1 MFKPGLS
8 DATAADK
15 GVAVSAGRLRW
26 KVKHADDTPPEV
38 VIRMVRFIW
47 MRRLSWDDR
56 HGLHA
61 GVLGHCLRAGFVV
74 RHGARLQA
82 VNPRRWP

>member
-8 DATAADK
+8 EATVADK
-15 GVAVSAGRLRW
+15 GVAVSASRLRW
-26 KVKHADDTPPEV
+26 KVKHANDTPPEV

-61 GVLGHCLRAGFVV
+61 GVLGYCMRAGLVAL
-74 RHGARLQA
+74 RGTRLLA
-82 VNPRRWP
+82 VDPRRWA